1 MELHPEAC
9 QVPPRG
15 VRQAVPTQVQGGEVR
30 QVEQRS
36 IERSQIIATQVD
48 HWQVESIKKT
58 GWQFFECIPTQV
70 QQLQGIQIPGA
81 QAGAWINAV

>member
-1 MELHPEAC
+1 MTFEDDLIDSVVWVLRSFQEHTSIHMELHPEAC

-48 HWQVESIKKT
+48 H
-58 GWQFFECIPTQV
+58 
-70 QQLQGIQIPGA
+70 
-81 QAGAWINAV
+81 

>member
-15 VRQAVPTQVQGGEVR
+15 VHQAVPTQVQGGEVR

-48 HWQVESIKKT
+48 H
-58 GWQFFECIPTQV
+58 
-70 QQLQGIQIPGA
+70 
-81 QAGAWINAV
+81 